1 MNPQDLIIR
10 RISLNRFVNERVVKY
25 VTSHPIL
32 FARQRMADPLDD
44 RPIRIKYFGVFQQK
58 KTANK
63 ENIRKLNEALQLLR
77 FNSEHYLELFQGMFS
92 KIEEISLHMRN
103 CFRTNNMEEF
113 YATYEMIVNNKCKQS
128 S

>member
-25 VTSHPIL
+25 VASHPFL
-32 FARQRMADPLDD
+32 FTKGRMADPLED

-63 ENIRKLNEALQLLR
+63 ENVRKLNEVLQLVR
-77 FNSEHYLELFQGMFS
+77 FNGDHYVELMGKDFS
-92 KIEEISLHMRN
+92 TKEEIITYILV
-103 CFRTNNMEEF
+103 CFNSGEIARFEEV
-113 YATYEMIVNNKCKQS
+113 YNTVVNNKREHKN
-128 S
+128 